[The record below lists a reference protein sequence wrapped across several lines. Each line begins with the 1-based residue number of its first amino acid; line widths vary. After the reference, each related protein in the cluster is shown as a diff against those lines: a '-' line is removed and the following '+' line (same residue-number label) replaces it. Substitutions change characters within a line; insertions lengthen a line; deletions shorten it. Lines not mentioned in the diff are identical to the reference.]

1 MKKGGSVVP
10 MGLLRMALV
19 AILVLACMPK
29 MLVPKDKGERR
40 GEGEGVGVGMAEGE
54 GVVEGEDVVK
64 IDVMLHGV
72 RLLLRH
78 GFMIHAS
85 LTIRTCK
92 KKFSNLPQLYRT
104 ITMIS
109 CNSLVPSQ
117 DLLLVLNPKIRP
129 SLRLDIILF
138 LIWLRLVEPT
148 FSNQKIL

>member
-19 AILVLACMPK
+19 AILVLACMLK
-29 MLVPKDKGERR
+29 MLVPKDKGERG
-40 GEGEGVGVGMAEGE
+40 GEGEGMAEGE
-54 GVVEGEDVVK
+54 GVVKGEDVVK